1 MTCQIKNKII
11 EFVKSGEAD
20 AWVSADE
27 AVFQINDAAD
37 NIDHAMFM
45 DEQQQLGNLVSSV
58 SLDPTGKV
66 FTVVRLWNA
75 EGFSAYNTIVET
87 TTTDDAILESI
98 RNVLGIDINVTV
110 EDSPFG
116 P

>member
-1 MTCQIKNKII
+1 MSNKKQII
-11 EFVKSGEAD
+11 EFIKGAESD
-20 AWVSADE
+20 AWVSSDE
-27 AVFQINDAAD
+27 AVFQINDAVD
-37 NIDHAMFM
+37 NIEHAMFL

-66 FTVVRLWNA
+66 FTIVRLWNA
-75 EGFSAYNTIVET
+75 EGYGAYNTIVET
-87 TTTDDAILESI
+87 TTTDDVILDSI
-98 RNVLGIDINVTV
+98 RTSLNLEINVTV

>member
-1 MTCQIKNKII
+1 MSNKKQII
-11 EFVKSGEAD
+11 EFVKDSEAE
-20 AWVSADE
+20 AWVSSAE
-27 AVFQINDAAD
+27 AVFQINDAVD
-37 NIDHAMFM
+37 NIEHAMFM

-66 FTVVRLWNA
+66 FTIVRLWNA
-75 EGFSAYNTIVET
+75 EGYSAYNTIVET
-87 TTTDDAILESI
+87 TTTDDAILDSI
-98 RNVLGIDINVTV
+98 RTTLGIQINVTV